1 MQQNNVQ
8 FLPGTATHAYTNLCI
23 HTYTCTTPTRTW
35 YAHTH
40 NPSPSHTHAQNQ
52 LLPPSDRLPPHTR
65 RKPTGPYDR
74 KHLIDH
80 LKQQAEDSKVGEDYV
95 PFVKKTPSKDTQVGQ
110 LCVHELKEMHVNV
123 KRSRTA
129 INIHSAQNQK
139 YSETFWYGAKFLVF
153 SIGLKIRKYFNL

>member
-1 MQQNNVQ
+1 M
-8 FLPGTATHAYTNLCI
+8 FSFYLGLPHMHTQTCVYTLTHAQHP
-23 HTYTCTTPTRTW
+23 HTPGM
-35 YAHTH
+35 HT
-40 NPSPSHTHAQNQ
+40 SPSHTHAQNQ

-139 YSETFWYGAKFLVF
+139 YSKTFWYGAKFLVF
-153 SIGLKIRKYFNL
+153 SIGLKIRKYFNLWKF

>member
-1 MQQNNVQ
+1 MYTYTHLVCMHPQP
-8 FLPGTATHAYTNLCI
+8 LPSPCTRNT
-23 HTYTCTTPTRTW
+23 HTYTHP
-35 YAHTH
+35 
-40 NPSPSHTHAQNQ
+40 PHTHAQNQ

-110 LCVHELKEMHVNV
+110 LCVHELKE
-123 KRSRTA
+123 KCSLSA
-129 INIHSAQNQK
+129 IDIHSAQNQK
-139 YSETFWYGAKFLVF
+139 YSKNFWGGVEFLIF
-153 SIGLKIRKYFNL
+153 SIGLQDTKILAWNFTGKKFSW